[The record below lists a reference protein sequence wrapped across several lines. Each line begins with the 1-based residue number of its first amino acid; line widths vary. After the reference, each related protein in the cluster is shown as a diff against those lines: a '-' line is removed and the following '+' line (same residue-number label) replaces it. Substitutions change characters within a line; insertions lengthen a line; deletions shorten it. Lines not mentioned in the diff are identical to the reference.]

1 MFHKQNIP
9 ESGPSKADIAQSNN
23 NHNTNNTNNDDHN
36 KDEAAMAETNDT
48 QDNAQANS
56 APFGRP
62 SLGGQSYNNTQ
73 PQVQAEGRKL
83 TIGPGI
89 TMSGEIENC
98 DQLLVEG
105 TVEATLNGA
114 KMLDIA
120 ETGVFYGS
128 VDIEEA
134 VIAGRFEGDLTV
146 DGRVTIE
153 TTGTVIG
160 TITYRELTVDAGA
173 TIEGKIA
180 SFASAGNKTAE
191 NSATDFSKLK
201 AASKKTTNKKA
212 SAA

>member
-9 ESGPSKADIAQSNN
+9 ASGPTPLEAEKQSEELETTQENS
-23 NHNTNNTNNDDHN
+23 NTTG
-36 KDEAAMAETNDT
+36 EETEMADT
-48 QDNAQANS
+48 QNETQP
-56 APFGRP
+56 APTFGRP
-62 SLGGQSYNNTQ
+62 AMMGGQSAYGTSNTRTTSD
-73 PQVQAEGRKL
+73 GRKL
-83 TIGPGI
+83 TIGEGI
-89 TMSGEIENC
+89 TLSGEIENC

-114 KMLDIA
+114 KLLDIA
-120 ETGVFYGS
+120 ETGIFYGS

-153 TTGTVIG
+153 STGTVIG
-160 TITYRELTVDAGA
+160 TITYRELTVEAGA

-180 SFASAGNKTAE
+180 SFASAGSKSNNA
-191 NSATDFSKLK
+191 SPTDFSKLK
-201 AASKKTTNKKA
+201 AASKKSDAKA